1 MVPGFLAGLVV
12 GFAASALI
20 LYVGRNYLDEAHVT
34 RMPSADDGAVQF
46 QFYDELEQSS
56 QEEEAPE
63 TVDSNAVQTAE
74 AGTENADQAAVANQE
89 PQTNAAE
96 ERLEVS
102 SASTLQSEPTTLA
115 QQSEKIYLQVG
126 YFSEFERAQK
136 QRAVLLLAGFQVN
149 TIETQTQDG
158 SGTRYRVLVGPYSDT
173 QESAEATANLK
184 ELELTPFVYK

>member
-56 QEEEAPE
+56 QEEARE
-63 TVDSNAVQTAE
+63 TVDSNGVQTAE
-74 AGTENADQAAVANQE
+74 AGTENTDQAAVANQE

-102 SASTLQSEPTTLA
+102 SASTPQSEPPTLA

-149 TIETQTQDG
+149 TIETQPQDG
-158 SGTRYRVLVGPYSDT
+158 SGTRYRVLVGPYSNT